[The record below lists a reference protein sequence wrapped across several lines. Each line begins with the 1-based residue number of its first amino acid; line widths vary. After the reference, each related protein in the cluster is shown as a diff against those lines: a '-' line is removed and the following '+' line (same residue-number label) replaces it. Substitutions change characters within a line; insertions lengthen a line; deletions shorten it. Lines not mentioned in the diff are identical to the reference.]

1 MKISII
7 VPVYNAELYLQRC
20 LDSILSQSFTD
31 FEVILVDDGSS
42 DKSGGICDEYAQ
54 RDSRIRVFHKE
65 NGGVA
70 SARQMGMDEA
80 KGEYVIHTDPDDW
93 VEPKM
98 IEMLYNEAKAKEADV
113 VICDFYIN
121 RPQKVYRVKQKPTN
135 LDHLVVL
142 SELFQQ
148 LHGSCCNK
156 LIKRTCFE
164 EYGVSFPPGV
174 SYCEDLSF
182 WVCLLKNPIKVAYL
196 PEAFY
201 HYVQHE
207 ESIVHS
213 YMNKEEDDGWKL
225 MVLLDKELK
234 RYPVIRKKAQARTA
248 FVVVEDAYRYGK
260 FNCFSFFLRYA
271 KYVPFLMRHKG
282 TSLRNRLFYAGACL
296 GFYSYC
302 KYRQKRSC

>member
-31 FEVILVDDGSS
+31 FEAILVDDGSS

-156 LIKRTCFE
+156 LIKRTCLSTR
-164 EYGVSFPPGV
+164 SF
-174 SYCEDLSF
+174 
-182 WVCLLKNPIKVAYL
+182 L
-196 PEAFY
+196 PLCA
-201 HYVQHE
+201 
-207 ESIVHS
+207 
-213 YMNKEEDDGWKL
+213 
-225 MVLLDKELK
+225 
-234 RYPVIRKKAQARTA
+234 A
-248 FVVVEDAYRYGK
+248 
-260 FNCFSFFLRYA
+260 
-271 KYVPFLMRHKG
+271 
-282 TSLRNRLFYAGACL
+282 
-296 GFYSYC
+296 
-302 KYRQKRSC
+302 